1 MCSNVICLDA
11 SNLNSGAGMGL
22 FQKLFCCEPK
32 PPRLV
37 FSVRVSE
44 LGDAAVVKT
53 PQHKKWP
60 LLGEI
65 DMAVTLTDSQY
76 SDLAVSAV
84 KDKKGNPAKLTDPVW
99 TTDNSDVVTLEQ
111 TADGM
116 SCRVSA
122 TGQLGTAK
130 VQFSADGDVGPGV
143 AGVIGTIDFEVVAGN
158 ATTVELTAGP
168 ATEIPDAPPAPPAP
182 PAP

>member
-1 MCSNVICLDA
+1 MCHNVLCLDA
-11 SNLNSGAGMGL
+11 SNLNSGDGMGL
-22 FQKLFCCEPK
+22 LQKLFCCEPK

-60 LLGEI
+60 LLGET
-65 DMAVTLTDSQY
+65 DMAVSLTDSQF
-76 SDLAVSAV
+76 SVLSVSAV

-99 TTDNSDVVTLEQ
+99 TTDNSDVLSLK
-111 TADGM
+111 ASDDGM
-116 SCRVSA
+116 SCEVSA

-130 VQFSADGDVGPGV
+130 VQFSADGDIGPGV
-143 AGVIGTIDFEVVAGN
+143 SAVIGTVDFEVVAGN
-158 ATTVELTAGP
+158 ATVVEITAGP
-168 ATEIPDAPPAPPAP
+168 AQEIPDAPPPAP
-182 PAP
+182 QNP

>member
-1 MCSNVICLDA
+1 
-11 SNLNSGAGMGL
+11 MGL
-22 FQKLFCCEPK
+22 FQKLFCCDPK

-65 DMAVTLTDSQY
+65 DMAVQLTSSQF
-76 SDLAVSAV
+76 SDLVVSAI
-84 KDKKGNPAKLTDPVW
+84 KDKKGNPAQVTDPVW
-99 TTDNSDVVTLEQ
+99 TTDNSDVLALVPTQ
-111 TADGM
+111 DGLG
-116 SCRVSA
+116 CRVSA

-130 VQFSADGDVGPGV
+130 VQFSADGDIGPGV
-143 AGVIGTIDFEVVAGN
+143 SAVIGTVDFEVVAGN
-158 ATTVELTAGP
+158 AAIVEITAGP
-168 ATEIPDAPPAPPAP
+168 ATEIPE
-182 PAP
+182 